1 MKVYN
6 NILET
11 IGKTPIVKINKL
23 NDGVAN
29 IFAKVEFFNPAGSI
43 KDRAALAMIEQA
55 EQEGIISP
63 NKTTIIEPTSGN
75 TGIGLALVCL
85 IKGYKLILTM
95 PESMSKERR
104 DILSIYGAQ
113 LVLTPAQD
121 GMKGSI
127 DKANELLNEISN
139 SYMPQQFSNP
149 INVLSHYFSTGE
161 EIYKDMDK
169 KVDIF
174 VATVGTGGTISGC
187 AKYLKEKNSKI
198 KVVAVEPLTSPMIT
212 KGESAPHKIQGIG
225 ANFVPDNYYPELVDE
240 VICIDDNDAIQY
252 VKKLA
257 NTEGIFCGISYGAAI
272 KAAIELSKRDEN
284 IGKNIVVI
292 LPDTGMRYLSSEM
305 FQ

>member
-252 VKKLA
+252 AKKLA
-257 NTEGIFCGISYGAAI
+257 NTEGIFCGISSGAAI